1 VALCTRVCCCAVIKL
16 GGRPVPA
23 LCIRRYLECRGMLL
37 DPALGFE
44 EVMAAAAGSRD
55 PVIGK
60 YLQRIRTKLDRQ

>member
-1 VALCTRVCCCAVIKL
+1 
-16 GGRPVPA
+16 
-23 LCIRRYLECRGMLL
+23 MLL